1 MKKETGWP
9 METILMYIIG
19 ITALFFIATGAYLHF
34 LRRRAEN
41 VAPAMLLNPA
51 GKRKRRKKR

>member
-1 MKKETGWP
+1 
-9 METILMYIIG
+9 METTLIYIIG
-19 ITALFFIATGAYLHF
+19 IAALFFIATGAYLHF

-41 VAPAMLLNPA
+41 VAPALLLNPA